1 MKNEDIVKLII
12 PFKDRLYR
20 YSLSILKNT
29 FDAEDVIQELMI
41 RIWKKKDSFIEIEN
55 KEAWCMTVTRN
66 LSIDKI
72 RKNKKSSNTMDIDEC
87 FSISDKDATP
97 DEAAIRNDQMKNL
110 ILLIDELSENQKSVI
125 HLRDIEGYSYK
136 EISEITGLSLDQV
149 KINLHRGRNS
159 LKEKILTRTNLRR

>member
-1 MKNEDIVKLII
+1 
-12 PFKDRLYR
+12 
-20 YSLSILKNT
+20 LKNT
-29 FDAEDVIQELMI
+29 YDAEDVVQELMI
-41 RIWKKKDSFIEIEN
+41 RVWKKKDSFIEIEN

-72 RKNKKSSNTMDIDEC
+72 RKNKKSSNNQNIDEC
-87 FSISDKDATP
+87 YSISDNDATP
-97 DEAAIRNDQMKNL
+97 DEIAIRNDQMKNL
-110 ILLIDELSENQKSVI
+110 VKLIDELTDNQKSVI

-159 LKEKILTRTNLRR
+159 LKEKILTKTNIRRK